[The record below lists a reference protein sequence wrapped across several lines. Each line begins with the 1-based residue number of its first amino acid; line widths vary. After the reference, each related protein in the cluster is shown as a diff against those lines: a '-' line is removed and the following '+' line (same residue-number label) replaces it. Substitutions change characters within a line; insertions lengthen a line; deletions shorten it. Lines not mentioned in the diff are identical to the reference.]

1 MTNRQLYNAVHRIAL
16 ALMDEGF
23 PKEPAMTVAIGVV
36 FATNR
41 KEVTTKVPLHIIS
54 KVLLEAFNSDILFV
68 DCVMPKEYSE
78 SCYIGELVKFNGIE
92 GTYEVMPVED
102 DGQCKKCSFVD
113 TDDCFGCGIFD
124 NYHYYFKRVII

>member
-1 MTNRQLYNAVHRIAL
+1 MTNRQLYNAVHRIAF

-23 PKEPAMTVAIGVV
+23 AKEPAMTVAIGVV
-36 FATNR
+36 FAKSR
-41 KEVTTKVPLHIIS
+41 KEITTKVPLHTVS

-68 DCVMPKEYSE
+68 DCVMPKECSE

-92 GTYEVMPVED
+92 GIYEVMPVED
-102 DGQCKKCSFVD
+102 DDQCKNCAFVN

-124 NYHYYFKRVII
+124 NYHYYFKRVIV